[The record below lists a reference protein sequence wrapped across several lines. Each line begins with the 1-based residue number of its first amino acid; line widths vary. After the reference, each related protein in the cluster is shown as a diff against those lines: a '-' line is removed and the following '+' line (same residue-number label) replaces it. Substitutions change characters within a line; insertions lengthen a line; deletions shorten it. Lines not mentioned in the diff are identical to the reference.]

1 MKRQTA
7 MKEWRGVTRGA
18 PEGVPT
24 GRTVHAFAQ
33 RVEAATQTIEAS
45 RRAAMERVGT
55 QLANVAFNWA
65 QTPGRALTEK
75 DAEMLDSLRK
85 QWDEAVG
92 HNMPLNRLAE
102 GESELK

>member
-7 MKEWRGVTRGA
+7 MKEWRDVMRGA

-33 RVEAATQTIEAS
+33 RVEAITQAAEAK
-45 RRAAMERVGT
+45 RRVQIERVGA

-65 QTPGRALTEK
+65 QTPGRASTED

-92 HNMPLNRLAE
+92 HNNRNQRPA
-102 GESELK
+102 